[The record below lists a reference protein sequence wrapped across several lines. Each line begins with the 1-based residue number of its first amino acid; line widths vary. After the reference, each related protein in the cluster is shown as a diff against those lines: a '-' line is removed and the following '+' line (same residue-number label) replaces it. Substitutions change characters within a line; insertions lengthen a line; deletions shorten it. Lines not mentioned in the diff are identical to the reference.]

1 MLRISTRVLS
11 YRLIQ
16 YFFDDSI
23 LFEEKHFEDIMK
35 KKVGIVLLV
44 IVALIAFRWCNG
56 KFGEFMRAKMMG
68 AMMTPKVKLSQVGEI
83 EYKNEI
89 EAPGRVVAK
98 YQVDLVA
105 RVDGYLQEKKFNEGD
120 FVKKG
125 QVLFVIEPQQ
135 YLIALNK
142 AQADLATARAQ
153 AIKAGKDFA
162 RSKELVAKDYIAKST
177 YDDNLAQR
185 DVANANVKAAIAA
198 VNDAKRNYNYTRI
211 TSPIDGRI
219 GMLNVTQGNY
229 VSTQSGPLARVVS
242 TDPIYVTYSVDSKQF
257 ATLRDSE
264 IIPKDKNEQPI
275 SVEVTLP
282 DGTKYEH
289 KGVEDFWNNEISQT
303 TGTIALRATFKNPE
317 NRLIPGDFV
326 KVKVYSNKLN
336 KQLVIPQ
343 DCVLQDS
350 TGRYVYVVDKDS
362 IARKKYIKASREY
375 QKFWIVTD
383 GINLGDEYISEG
395 VVKVISDKPVVVL
408 KDDELVK
415 LKDKK

>member
-1 MLRISTRVLS
+1 
-11 YRLIQ
+11 
-16 YFFDDSI
+16 
-23 LFEEKHFEDIMK
+23 MK
-35 KKVGIVLLV
+35 KKIGIVLLV
-44 IVALIAFRWCNG
+44 IVALIAFRWING

-98 YQVDLVA
+98 YSVDLVA
-105 RVDGYLQEKKFNEGD
+105 RVDGYLLEKKFNEGD
-120 FVKKG
+120 YVKKG
-125 QVLFVIEPQQ
+125 QLLFVIEPQQ

-142 AQADLATARAQ
+142 AQADLATAKAQ
-153 AIKAGKDFA
+153 AIKASKDFA

-177 YDDNLAQR
+177 YDDTLAQR
-185 DVANANVKAAIAA
+185 DVANANVKAATAA
-198 VNDAKRNYNYTRI
+198 LNDARRNYNYTRI

-229 VSTQSGPLARVVS
+229 VSTQSGALARVVS
-242 TDPIYVTYSVDSKQF
+242 TNPIYVTYNVDSKQF
-257 ATLRDSE
+257 ANLRDSE
-264 IIPKDKNEQPI
+264 IIPKNKGEQPI

-289 KGVEDFWNNEISQT
+289 KGVEDFWDNQISQT
-303 TGTIALRATFKNPE
+303 TGTITLRATFANPD

-326 KVKVYSNKLN
+326 KVKVYSNKIQ
-336 KQLVIPQ
+336 KKVVIPQ
-343 DCVLQDS
+343 DYVLQDS

-362 IARKKYIKASREY
+362 VARKKYVKISNEY
-375 QKFWIVTD
+375 QKFWVVTD
-383 GINLGDEYISEG
+383 GLNVGDEFIGEG
-395 VVKVISDKPVVVL
+395 LVKVIADKPVVVL
-408 KDDELVK
+408 KDDELIK